1 MLGDLDAASVL
12 APLGSCWTG
21 RQWLISDGMT
31 PAGDDAVPLATVA
44 STLAH
49 LGRSFTPADAVVAW
63 FILGP
68 IRNSTDGCLRAC
80 SRTWP

>member
-12 APLGSCWTG
+12 APLGSCWIW
-21 RQWLISDGMT
+21 RQWIISDGMT

-44 STLAH
+44 SRLAH

-63 FILGP
+63 FASAP
-68 IRNSTDGCLRAC
+68 SATR
-80 SRTWP
+80 RTVAF